1 MQKVEAPGHPEHSPP
16 FASQI
21 LICQVLLDLF
31 LSNSAV
37 NSKKTVILTCPCV
50 VFLLLV
56 SRLIHTGCFLKKPVA
71 EQRVIGLHVGKPNKV
86 PRSVFV
92 KKKKGKM
99 ADA

>member
-1 MQKVEAPGHPEHSPP
+1 MQKVEAAGHPGHPSP
-16 FASQI
+16 FTSQI
-21 LICQVLLDLF
+21 LICQV
-31 LSNSAV
+31 V

-56 SRLIHTGCFLKKPVA
+56 SRLIHTGWFLQTPVA